1 MGGRNMKKKI
11 FKSRK
16 FKKVV
21 AIALTVATTTTLGN
35 GGVYKSVSGVENA
48 SKPEQT
54 VVKEKPKVVKELKD
68 ERTQNSNTYLMS
80 DGSKKTEIHTDSIRF
95 KDKGTWQ
102 TFQRN
107 LLKYQKMRKIY

>member
-1 MGGRNMKKKI
+1 MKKNI

-48 SKPEQT
+48 SKPEQK
-54 VVKEKPKVVKELKD
+54 VVKEKPKVLKELKEKVLED
-68 ERTQNSNTYLMS
+68 NLTQA
-80 DGSKKTEIHTDSIRF
+80 
-95 KDKGTWQ
+95 DKIK
-102 TFQRN
+102 FIN
-107 LLKYQKMRKIY
+107 E

>member
-48 SKPEQT
+48 SKPE
-54 VVKEKPKVVKELKD
+54 
-68 ERTQNSNTYLMS
+68 
-80 DGSKKTEIHTDSIRF
+80 
-95 KDKGTWQ
+95 
-102 TFQRN
+102 
-107 LLKYQKMRKIY
+107 

>member
-1 MGGRNMKKKI
+1 MKKKI

-68 ERTQNSNTYLMS
+68 ERTQKYERRHGNLSQPGIP
-80 DGSKKTEIHTDSIRF
+80 DGRYGNHD
-95 KDKGTWQ
+95 
-102 TFQRN
+102 RN
-107 LLKYQKMRKIY
+107 GL

>member
-1 MGGRNMKKKI
+1 MGGRNMKKNI

-48 SKPEQT
+48 SKPELWYRYPSNPNT
-54 VVKEKPKVVKELKD
+54 FKECFKLFNLCFYRNVVKDSVDKII
-68 ERTQNSNTYLMS
+68 NWF
-80 DGSKKTEIHTDSIRF
+80 KK
-95 KDKGTWQ
+95 
-102 TFQRN
+102 
-107 LLKYQKMRKIY
+107 

>member
-1 MGGRNMKKKI
+1 MKKNI

-48 SKPEQT
+48 SKPEQK
-54 VVKEKPKVVKELKD
+54 VVKEKPKVLKELKD
-68 ERTQNSNTYLMS
+68 HL
-80 DGSKKTEIHTDSIRF
+80 
-95 KDKGTWQ
+95 
-102 TFQRN
+102 
-107 LLKYQKMRKIY
+107 